1 MARNNKGF
9 SIVEVLIIVLVLALV
24 GFIGWKVWDNLANK
38 PAATNDTTT
47 QQETTPATEV
57 ESKSDL
63 DKVDK
68 TLDDT
73 NVDGN
78 EVQQLD
84 SQVNF

>member
-38 PAATNDTTT
+38 PASNDTTT
-47 QQETTPATEV
+47 QQKAVPATDV
-57 ESKSDL
+57 KNKSDL

-78 EVQQLD
+78 ETQQLD